1 MAQAP
6 QGFNYQATVR
16 DGNGQLII
24 NQNVHFIFN
33 IMRNSPTSL
42 PVYSETHYAPTDD
55 LGTVSLVIGQGT
67 PTTGV
72 FAQIPW
78 GEGEY
83 FLGIELNTGNGYVAM
98 GTTQLLSVPY
108 ALYANSAGNTQPQN
122 LHQVLATGNE
132 GGGLRIRDIGN
143 PVNEHDAV
151 TKVYV
156 HMRVSLT
163 GDTLFMGPQWVIVPG
178 ISEANNNETPTGTVA
193 DFDGNEYPTV
203 IIGNQEWMAENLKV
217 THYRNGE
224 SIAYPGDAP
233 DQWSNLSTGAYAWYN
248 NNMEWKHIYGGL
260 YNFYAVVNQNGLC
273 PEGWHVPTNED
284 WTVLMNTIGP
294 NEPTG
299 NLLKSCRQVESPLEN
314 CSTSQHPRWDY
325 HAQEHGNNHF
335 DFSAVPAGFRGVQ
348 GNYEGLGTNA
358 EFWTSTEIG
367 SGRAWARIIL
377 NGSGYVVNDDGYMKK
392 GISVRCVK

>member
-1 MAQAP
+1 MKKIYTLLIVSCSAAILLAFCSVATMAQAP

-83 FLGIELNTGNGYVAM
+83 YLGIELNTGNGYVAM

-108 ALYANSAGNTQPQN
+108 ALYANSVN
-122 LHQVLATGNE
+122 L
-132 GGGLRIRDIGN
+132 
-143 PVNEHDAV
+143 
-151 TKVYV
+151 
-156 HMRVSLT
+156 RVSHT
-163 GDTLFMGPQWVIVPG
+163 GDTLYIGPQWVIIPG
-178 ISEANNNETPTGTVA
+178 ISEANNNEIPTGTVA
-193 DFDGNEYPTV
+193 DIDGNEYPTV

-224 SIAYPGDAP
+224 PIAYPGDAP

-260 YNFYAVVNQNGLC
+260 YNFYAVVNENGLC

-284 WTVLMNTIGP
+284 WTVLMNTIGSD
-294 NEPTG
+294 EPTG
-299 NLLKSCRQVESPLEN
+299 NLLKSCRQVESPLET

-325 HAQEHGNNHF
+325 HAQVHGNNHYG
-335 DFSAVPAGFRGVQ
+335 FSAVPGGIRGVQ
-348 GNYEGLGTNA
+348 GNYEAMGTNA

-377 NGSGYVVNDDGYMKK
+377 NGSGYAATDDGYMKK